1 VCTFSKERGDS
12 LGKNGFYRFD
22 DVIGNPISDS
32 RERVGS
38 REQKKKKIF
47 ENTRERRE
55 MNLSMRVVCVSLSL
69 SNLLKALRVCVFMT

>member
-1 VCTFSKERGDS
+1 VCTFQRERGNS

-22 DVIGNPISDS
+22 DVIGNPISYS
-32 RERVGS
+32 RESGIERTK
-38 REQKKKKIF
+38 EKKIF

-55 MNLSMRVVCVSLSL
+55 INLSVRVVCVSLSL